1 VRVAQTPPDNGGTP
15 PDNGGTPNPPPP
27 DGPPPDQNPQ
37 PPPPPP
43 PPAGND
49 QSNTAKPDTTD
60 EDLAKMADEAAKTQN
75 EEIITVTGSLVERRE
90 LTTPS
95 PISVLDKE
103 KLSKAGLTNVGDIL
117 QKLPSQ
123 GNAINAQ
130 VNNGGDGSTRISL
143 RSLGDN
149 RTLVLLNGRR
159 LVPSGTGAD
168 ASVDMGT
175 IPLAMVERIEVLKD
189 GASAIY
195 GSDAIAGVVNV
206 ITRQDFQGTEAAV
219 YTATSQKG
227 DGTNYDLSF
236 VSGHSSKNGNI
247 TFSAGYQRQYAVMAG
262 DRGPFAS
269 IYDGYEFAPDTAE
282 TCMDGGPSTACAG
295 KDGIP
300 GTADDLPNGAKN
312 PNYGKAGGPTPT
324 GSSAVPGGRLRN
336 NLTDA
341 AGNPIPIP
349 GCDAMSRYCTYDTKL
364 HSWRDFVG
372 PAGSSLGDNYN
383 FQPLNYVY
391 TPSQRFN
398 LFAQGHQDLTKN
410 VRMFFEG
417 MYQNRKSE
425 QQLAAEPLF
434 AGLYGTPVSADSLY
448 NPFGADVVNYNRRMT
463 EFGPR
468 VFDQNVDTKRAV
480 VGLDGKLDEEFGPLK
495 GWKWET
501 SFNYGRTDAISQYHG
516 SLILSHLQNALGPS
530 MIDPGSGAPI
540 CVGTPGDPTT
550 AIPGC
555 VPLSILTPNTASPD
569 AINYLTFTGT
579 AQGFNE
585 QRTTM
590 ATAHGK
596 LMDLPN
602 HGDISLAVG
611 GDYRHEAGGYEPDPL
626 TATGDT
632 TGNQVAPTHGSYHLF
647 EGYSELSVVPVSGMQ
662 GAQWVELDAAA
673 RAYDYNLKDIHGNVI
688 NGATYKLGGLWR
700 TGGGVSLR
708 GTYGTAFRAPHISEL
723 YSGASDDFPN
733 VNDPCDTA
741 PNGTP
746 MALPAPVKTQCASN
760 NPWGGIPANQLN
772 ENDPQAFAPGTAQ
785 QRSKIGGNA
794 HLQPEKAKN
803 ATIGIVYE
811 PLKGLAFT
819 LDYWNIQIDNTI
831 GALPAST
838 ILTNCY
844 IYGNCLDKD
853 TGTPLVIRNKT
864 THEIDYIMDTLH
876 NIGTTWTSGT
886 DFAVSYSWKQPEY
899 GQFRHALEGTWLH
912 AYNVDN
918 GTKIPDPKTGKEVPY
933 IFHYRNYY
941 DGGVLPDLKWNLFT
955 SWEHPSGF
963 GAGFNFRFING
974 FMECGSDADQNDCN
988 NYQNRDKQTVT
999 VDPNTGM
1006 PLTTPIKNFSYS
1018 RQVDRYYT
1026 GDIFVNYTFK
1036 SSAGGTR
1043 IAAGINNVANVSP
1056 PIIYQNLAFNS
1067 DESAY
1072 DFMGRYFYLR
1082 LSQLY

>member
-1 VRVAQTPPDNGGTP
+1 M
-15 PDNGGTPNPPPP
+15 
-27 DGPPPDQNPQ
+27 
-37 PPPPPP
+37 
-43 PPAGND
+43 
-49 QSNTAKPDTTD
+49 TD
-60 EDLAKMADEAAKTQN
+60 EELAKMAEESAKTQSN
-75 EEIITVTGSLVERRE
+75 EVITVTGSLVERRE

-95 PISVLDKE
+95 PISVVDKE
-103 KLSKAGLTNVGDIL
+103 KLASAGLTNVGDIL
-117 QKLPSQ
+117 QKLPAQ

-130 VNNGGDGSTRISL
+130 VNNGGDGAVRISL

-159 LVPSGTGAD
+159 LPPSGTGAD

-175 IPLAMVERIEVLKD
+175 IPLAMVERVEVLKD

-206 ITRQDFQGTEAAV
+206 ITRQDFNGTEATV

-227 DGTNYDLSF
+227 DGSNYDMSF
-236 VSGHSSKNGNI
+236 VTGHSSKTGNV
-247 TFSAGYQRQYAVMAG
+247 TFSAGYQRQYPVMAG
-262 DRGPFAS
+262 DRGAFANT
-269 IYDGYEFAPDTAE
+269 YDGYDFSPDTAE
-282 TCMDGGPSTACAG
+282 TCQLDPATMQPIPACWG
-295 KDGIP
+295 KDGLP
-300 GTADDLPNGAKN
+300 NTKDDLKIGDKNPHYGQQNGA
-312 PNYGKAGGPTPT
+312 TPQ

-336 NLTDA
+336 DLTDA
-341 AGNPIPIP
+341 AGNPVPIP
-349 GCDAMSRYCTYDTKL
+349 GCDPMSRYCTYDKTL
-364 HSWRDFVG
+364 HQWRNYVQPIGQSF
-372 PAGSSLGDNYN
+372 GDAYN

-398 LFAQGHQDLTKN
+398 LFAQGHQDLTKD

-417 MYQNRKSE
+417 LYQNRKSE

-434 AGLYGTPVSADSLY
+434 AGLYGTPISADSLY
-448 NPFGADVVNYNRRMT
+448 NPFGADVTNYNRRMT

-468 VFDQNVDTKRAV
+468 VFDQNIDTKRAV
-480 VGLDGKLDEEFGPLK
+480 LGVDGKLTDEFGPLK

-540 CVGTPGDPTT
+540 CVSSPGDPTSV
-550 AIPGC
+550 IPGC
-555 VPLSILTPNTASPD
+555 VPLSLLVPNTASQD

-590 ATAHGK
+590 AMAHGK
-596 LMDLPN
+596 IMDLPN
-602 HGDISLAVG
+602 HGDISMAVG

-632 TGNQVAPTHGSYHLF
+632 TGNQVAPTHGTYHLF

-673 RAYDYNLKDIHGNVI
+673 RAYDYNLKDINGNTI
-688 NGATYKLGGLWR
+688 DGMTYKLGGLWR

-708 GTYGTAFRAPHISEL
+708 GTYGTAFRAPNINEL
-723 YSGASDDFPN
+723 YSGQSDDFPN
-733 VNDPCDTA
+733 VYDPCDTA
-741 PNGTP
+741 PQGTP
-746 MALPAPVKTQCASN
+746 QALPAGVKNICASN

-772 ENDPQAFAPGTAQ
+772 ENDPQAFAPGTGQ
-785 QRSKIGGNA
+785 QRSKIGGNS
-794 HLQPEKAKN
+794 HLQPETAKTG
-803 ATIGIVYE
+803 TIGIIYE
-811 PLKGLAFT
+811 PLKGLALT
-819 LDYWNIQIDNTI
+819 LDYWNIQINNTI
-831 GALPAST
+831 SNLPAST

-844 IYGNCLDKD
+844 VYNNCLDKG
-853 TGTPLVIRNKT
+853 TGQPLIIRDKT
-864 THEIDYIMDTLH
+864 THEISYIMDTLH

-886 DFAVSYSWKQPEY
+886 DFALSYTWKQPEF
-899 GQFRHALEGTWLH
+899 GQFRHALEGTWLNK
-912 AYNVDN
+912 YNVDN
-918 GTKIPDPKTGKEVPY
+918 GTVIPDPKTGKEVPY

-941 DGGVLPDLKWNLFT
+941 DGGVLPSLKWNFFT
-955 SWEHPSGF
+955 SWVHPSGF
-963 GAGFNFRFING
+963 GAGFNFRYIG
-974 FMECGSDADQNDCN
+974 GLMECADATSTDTNDCN
-988 NYQNRDKQTVT
+988 NYQLRDKQTVT

-1006 PLTTPIKNFSYS
+1006 PLATPIKNFSYS
-1018 RQVDRYYT
+1018 RNIDAYYT
-1026 GDIFVNYTFK
+1026 GDLFVDYTFK
-1036 SSAGGTR
+1036 SPAGSTR